1 LPVNSP
7 SALQE
12 DTRERTERTARLP
25 MRIINIFLLLP
36 QMEYVL
42 NMNIPIGMYV
52 IGTTKI

>member
-1 LPVNSP
+1 LPVNS
-7 SALQE
+7 SLDE

-42 NMNIPIGMYV
+42 NMNIPIDMYV